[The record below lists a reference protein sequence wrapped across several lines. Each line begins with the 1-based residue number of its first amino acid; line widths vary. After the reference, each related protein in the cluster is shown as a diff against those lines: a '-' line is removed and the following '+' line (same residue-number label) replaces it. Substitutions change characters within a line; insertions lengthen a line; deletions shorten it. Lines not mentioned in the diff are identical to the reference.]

1 MKKKCRNV
9 IMSIITEG
17 ACPVCGGIE
26 FVVVEEAPRSSKIW
40 GSGIRSMCSHTSRGI
55 TQRNSL
61 SIARGNST
69 AALVCGIL
77 GFIVPFAGIVLAI
90 VAIVLGNS
98 ARKVL
103 PESER
108 TVASA
113 GFILGIAS
121 LVYSIVLVILVLWML
136 GVLFLVSAQ
145 GLIMDMPLLF
155 LLWMELARPLKVYCD
170 FDK

>member
-1 MKKKCRNV
+1 MKKKCRNCNNEYN
-9 IMSIITEG
+9 TEG

-26 FVVVEEAPRSSKIW
+26 FVVVEEAPPQQQNMGQRYPQYVQPYQQGNS
-40 GSGIRSMCSHTSRGI
+40 
-55 TQRNSL
+55 QRNSL

-145 GLIMDMPLLF
+145 G
-155 LLWMELARPLKVYCD
+155 
-170 FDK
+170 FDYGYAPYYSYYGW